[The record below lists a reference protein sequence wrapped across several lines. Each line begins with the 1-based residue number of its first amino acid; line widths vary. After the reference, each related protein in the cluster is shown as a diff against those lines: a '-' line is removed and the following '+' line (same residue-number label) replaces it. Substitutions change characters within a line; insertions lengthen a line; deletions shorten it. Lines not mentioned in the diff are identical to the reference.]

1 VKTSPGPARTAALVG
16 CFLLA
21 LYLFT
26 ARGDLTVVD
35 GWQRFEITR
44 SMALG
49 RGPVLSPR
57 LAEKEIPILRHGHRY
72 SAYALGFAGLSL
84 PLYFAG
90 HALHLLVP
98 AAPDTG
104 PERFFVSLLNAPVT
118 AATAV
123 MILLFAMALGHS
135 RRTAMLAALCYGLLT
150 MAWQHSKDCYE
161 QPLEALCGLTA
172 MACAYVASRV
182 ETGRWKWLFAAGA
195 ALGAGVVIRETAVLF
210 LPGLL
215 LLIGWNMVSA
225 KRRAGAAA
233 AELAAFAIGFAVFA
247 SIAGWYNWLRTGS
260 PFVTGYLVTGL
271 GYRFATPWYRGLA
284 GLLISP
290 GRGLF
295 IYSPA
300 LIASCFGMRAFWR
313 RDPAL
318 ATCFGLIAAAYL
330 AFYCRYN
337 TWDGGVSWGPRFML
351 SLVPPAVLVLAEFL
365 QWPARSRGR
374 WAWRVLSPLSL
385 LLQISSVVVSI
396 QIWFYHAW
404 VAHLAGQTWRINSDP
419 RYALALRQWQ
429 SLGRVIA
436 GIARGKAPQF
446 GPDFNSSVDFWWL
459 GSTHPWMGAA
469 GVVAGIAVGLIA
481 AWLGLQ
487 TWREFNRA
495 TFGDAPA
502 AGPWPPAE
510 RVSAIMPVFN
520 EERTL
525 AAVLQKV
532 AAAHVADEVVL
543 VDDGSKDNSWAVM
556 QGEGPRLFGE
566 GARLERHPVN
576 RGKGAAVRTG
586 IAAATGEII
595 VIQDADLEYDPNDLR
610 RLLEPVQRGEQAVVY
625 GSRFRS
631 AQARFL
637 GSSYL
642 ANRFLTWLTNLLY
655 GSGISD
661 METCYK
667 VIRTD
672 LAKSLPLRSERF
684 ELEPEITAQILR
696 RGIAIAE
703 APVSY
708 QARTRAEGKK
718 INWRDGLKAVITLI
732 RCRVAA

>member
-1 VKTSPGPARTAALVG
+1 VNKSPGPARAAALVG

-21 LYLFT
+21 LYAFT
-26 ARGDLTVVD
+26 APARAAVV
-35 GWQRFEITR
+35 
-44 SMALG
+44 A
-49 RGPVLSPR
+49 
-57 LAEKEIPILRHGHRY
+57 A
-72 SAYALGFAGLSL
+72 
-84 PLYFAG
+84 
-90 HALHLLVP
+90 P
-98 AAPDTG
+98 AA
-104 PERFFVSLLNAPVT
+104 

-123 MILLFAMALGHS
+123 VVLLFAAALGYS
-135 RRTAMLAALCYGLLT
+135 RRTAMLAALAYGLLT
-150 MAWQHSKDCYE
+150 MAWPQSRSGSA
-161 QPLEALCGLTA
+161 QPLATFFGISALA
-172 MACAYVASRV
+172 AAYVGTRPAAP
-182 ETGRWKWLFAAGA
+182 RWTWLLVAGAAWAAGFAAG
-195 ALGAGVVIRETAVLF
+195 EAVPLF

-215 LLIGWNMVSA
+215 LFIGWRLVSS
-225 KRRAGAAA
+225 RRPAAA
-233 AELAAFAIGFAVFA
+233 AAGVLAF
-247 SIAGWYNWLRTGS
+247 
-260 PFVTGYLVTGL
+260 
-271 GYRFATPWYRGLA
+271 LA
-284 GLLISP
+284 GLTAVGWFAAWYHGTRIGATGWMPAPADWRGSLIALAS
-290 GRGLF
+290 F

-300 LIASCFGMRAFWR
+300 LIAAFFGLRAFWR
-313 RDPAL
+313 RETAL
-318 ATCFGLIAAAYL
+318 TAAFAVTAAACL
-330 AFYCRYN
+330 GFC
-337 TWDGGVSWGPRFML
+337 TWQTTYGVPFGPRVFL
-351 SLVPPAVLVLAEFL
+351 PLAPLAAVLLAEFL
-365 QWPARSRGR
+365 NRPADSPGR
-374 WAWRVLSPLSL
+374 ALWRVLAPVSL
-385 LLQISSVVVSI
+385 LI
-396 QIWFYHAW
+396 QVLWL
-404 VAHLAGQTWRINSDP
+404 VAP
-419 RYALALRQWQ
+419 
-429 SLGRVIA
+429 
-436 GIARGKAPQF
+436 P
-446 GPDFNSSVDFWWL
+446 GPVFWWL
-459 GSTHPWMGAA
+459 RSPHLAL
-469 GVVAGIAVGLIA
+469 GLVTFLVM

-495 TFGDAPA
+495 TFADATLRSSEAPSLRSTSAPA
-502 AGPWPPAE
+502 AGPWPPAQ